1 MRINQIVDSD
11 WDVVDQVE
19 LLPPKGI
26 EQALQDGT
34 QASLHFR
41 HVLGLLGIALII
53 ASPFVGVKSS
63 SIWPAVFSLS
73 LALLCLSFASLL
85 VPSEIHELKLK

>member
-1 MRINQIVDSD
+1 MRTNQIVDSD

-19 LLPPKGI
+19 LLPPKEI
-26 EQALQDGT
+26 EQAHQDNS

-41 HVLGLLGIALII
+41 HVLGLLGMALIVVSLLI
-53 ASPFVGVKSS
+53 VVNNS
-63 SIWPAVFSLS
+63 SIWPAIFSLS
-73 LALLCLSFASLL
+73 LALVCLSFASLL